1 MAREKISV
9 FSVDPQVISVGSR
22 ENFRFFSWTKVIL
35 VGPRENFRF
44 FSWTQ
49 FISVGFQDEFFD
61 YFSTWVSE
69 HSQKY
74 HIFCEVFSFCW
85 SVFLWLK
92 VDFPYECRKTVFFTQ
107 KLHIF
112 RQKMFACGAEYFKN
126 IENLLSGEIS
136 LAFHSINQNWCSMLT
151 DEAIFTCRRPSA
163 ISLTSGSWNR
173 NSGNLLTVKKKFAWL
188 ADTLTQAI
196 LSCESQNDQRGAYL
210 GPIIR
215 KCGSTGKP
223 EYTKANWKT
232 WNFHAGQLQW
242 PAVRLKTWKFWKAN
256 S

>member
-1 MAREKISV
+1 MTNFTRQICRRWPTFPPYACKHPCYPKTSH
-9 FSVDPQVISVGSR
+9 FSA
-22 ENFRFFSWTKVIL
+22 
-35 VGPRENFRF
+35 
-44 FSWTQ
+44 
-49 FISVGFQDEFFD
+49 
-61 YFSTWVSE
+61 
-69 HSQKY
+69 
-74 HIFCEVFSFCW
+74 
-85 SVFLWLK
+85 
-92 VDFPYECRKTVFFTQ
+92 
-107 KLHIF
+107 
-112 RQKMFACGAEYFKN
+112 KMFACGAEYFKN
-126 IENLLSGEIS
+126 IENLLSREIS
-136 LAFHSINQNWCSMLT
+136 LDFHSINQNWCSMLT

-232 WNFHAGQLQW
+232 GNFHAGQLQW
-242 PAVRLKTWKFWKAN
+242 PAVRLKLGNSQKPTKKPEVFSRLSWNHLRVNWNDLRQLKTDFFSRATCIDRLVIFWHSDVK
-256 S
+256 